1 MSHLEC
7 VDAEELGEVIDML
20 KDIEEAL
27 YYNSITTA
35 MEEATEEEKEAVLMR
50 YYPINDK
57 RYSNRDMLGRH
68 QYDAG
73 EMMYYSDSY
82 EEYLNHIGNAKET
95 YYKNK
100 A

>member
-7 VDAEELGEVIDML
+7 VDTEELGEVVDML

-27 YYNSITTA
+27 YYNSITAA
-35 MEEATEEEKEAVLMR
+35 MENATEKEAALMR
-50 YYPINDK
+50 YYPIND
-57 RYSNRDMLGRH
+57 RRHSSRDMIERRR
-68 QYDAG
+68 YDAG

-82 EEYLNHIGNAKET
+82 DEYLNHIGNAKEI